1 MTTEEDMYL
10 GIDVS
15 KATLQVAERSGAKS
29 FEVSNDETGFK
40 ELSRRLKR
48 LQPQLIVLEATGG
61 YEREVVLWLGAE
73 GFPVAVVNPRQVRDF
88 AKALGKLAKTDA
100 IDAAVLARFAEVIQP
115 QAQPPKAAE
124 VAELQELVV
133 RRRQLVGMLTAERNR
148 RQQARTAKVQRAIDE
163 SIHWLKKQLA
173 DLDGDIDNKLRSSD
187 LWKADIDLLSSV
199 PSVGP
204 VLSMTLVSDLPELG
218 TLNRK
223 QIAALVGVAPLN
235 RDSGQ
240 FRGQRTT
247 WGGRGNVRAAL
258 YMAALVGTRHN
269 PLLRALYARLVAR
282 GKPKKLAIVAC
293 MRKLLT
299 VLNAIAK
306 SRKPWQEPATP
317 ALSP

>member
-1 MTTEEDMYL
+1 MYL